1 MQTLC
6 QWDVQGD
13 ASLETLEGVRELGQ
27 TTDRAA
33 RYARE
38 VIERFRAGGEGI
50 DERLAA
56 ATQKWDLARML
67 SVERNAM
74 RVAVTEMI
82 EGRVPPKV
90 AVNEA
95 IEIAREY
102 GGADSPKFVNGVLD
116 VVLRSLE
123 KEGKGSD

>member
-1 MQTLC
+1 
-6 QWDVQGD
+6 
-13 ASLETLEGVRELGQ
+13 
-27 TTDRAA
+27 
-33 RYARE
+33 
-38 VIERFRAGGEGI
+38 
-50 DERLAA
+50 
-56 ATQKWDLARML
+56 
-67 SVERNAM
+67 M